1 MPSPEHVGPY
11 RLVERIGEGG
21 MGVVHLAISP
31 ESGLVALKML
41 RPWLVG
47 GTEGRDRFARELE
60 AMRLVRGPRVA
71 EVFDADVEADP
82 PYIVTRYVRG
92 PSLGKVVEDHGP
104 LRGEALDRFAY
115 GLAYALVPV
124 HQAGLVHRD
133 VKPGNVLLS
142 DSGPVLIDF
151 GLARA
156 TDATRLTATGSVA
169 GTPGYLAPET
179 VVGEPS
185 TAATDMHGWA
195 ATVVYAATG
204 APPFGTGPDVAV
216 MDRIRSAAPQVDDVP
231 ERWRGVVLAAL
242 AVDPRDRPELS
253 HLVGPLDD
261 PQATVVTQGLLAG
274 GAGDEL
280 TELRPTPSP
289 ADTPTEVVRPSADP
303 DELGHDGPAVPADE
317 APTQQYA
324 VAVDPPTVAQQPGAM
339 AEQAPAEPSRLKRS
353 IDRLPRLL
361 LPVATGAFVVALTVL
376 APFVG
381 LAVVVVASVVCRAL
395 VRARRRLRR
404 RREAR
409 GITRRE
415 NWVVGVSTPFD
426 ALMSVPA
433 AVGQT
438 LLAGVCAALGA
449 SAIILLDVGS
459 PRLPLAVAG
468 VILAAVLW
476 WGPGAG
482 PYRGVYA
489 LADARLSG
497 AARAAWVSLGVV
509 AGLALVC
516 VLIWES
522 YGTLWWPLGEAPW
535 TDWTN
540 W

>member
-21 MGVVHLAISP
+21 MGVVHLAISPESSP

-60 AMRLVRGPRVA
+60 AMQQVRGPRVA
-71 EVFDADVEADP
+71 EVLDADVGADP

-92 PSLGKVVEDHGP
+92 PSLAKVVEDHGP
-104 LRGEALDRFAY
+104 LRDDALDRFAY

-204 APPFGTGPDVAV
+204 APPFGTGPAVAV
-216 MDRIRSAAPQVDDVP
+216 MDRIRSAAPQVDEVP

-261 PQATVVTQGLLAG
+261 PQATVVTPGLLGGDAAG

-280 TELRPTPSP
+280 TELRPGPLPP
-289 ADTPTEVVRPSADP
+289 ANTDD
-303 DELGHDGPAVPADE
+303 

-324 VAVDPPTVAQQPGAM
+324 VAAEPPTVGEQPTVAHQPATP
-339 AEQAPAEPSRLKRS
+339 AEQAPSEPSRFQQF
-353 IDRLPRLL
+353 IDRLPRML
-361 LPVATGAFVVALTVL
+361 LPVATGALVVALTVL
-376 APFVG
+376 APLVG
-381 LAVVVVASVVCRAL
+381 LALIVVASVVCRAL

-415 NWVVGVSTPFD
+415 SWVVGVSTPYD
-426 ALMSVPA
+426 ALVSVPA

-438 LLAGVCAALGA
+438 LLAGVCAALAA

-459 PRLPLAVAG
+459 PRLPLVVAG
-468 VILAAVLW
+468 VIVAAVLW
-476 WGPGAG
+476 WGPGAQ
-482 PYRGVYA
+482 PYRSVYA
-489 LADARLSG
+489 LVDARLSG
-497 AARAAWVSLGVV
+497 AARAAWMSLGVL
-509 AGLALVC
+509 AGLAVVC

-522 YGTLWWPLGEAPW
+522 YGTLWWPLDEEPW
-535 TDWTN
+535 TELPN
-540 W
+540 L